1 MLRTIKLHKGLDI
14 RIKGEAEKVFAP
26 DFSTNNYAVKPTDFT
41 GLFPKILVK
50 EGDRVKAGTPL
61 CYDKYNEKVLLTSPV
76 SGEITGIVRGP
87 KRVLEEIRIKADD
100 KIDYEDLGKENLRN
114 LDGEQVKEKIL
125 KSGLWAA
132 IRKRPYHAIARP
144 NEEPKSIFISAFNT
158 APLAADL
165 DFIMKGQKEAFQTG
179 INAIAKLTKG
189 KVFLNLR
196 DENDTSDTFKQ
207 CTQVEKTVFKG
218 PHPAGNVGI
227 QIHHLDPVNKDEP
240 VWYVSPQHV
249 VAIGKLFNLGIYDVS
264 KSIALCGSE
273 VKNRKYYKII
283 TGACIENMVKDNV
296 AEGNLRYISGD
307 VLTGT
312 KIRRNGYVS
321 FYDDQVTVIPEGD
334 HYEFFGWA
342 SPGFKKYSVSRSFF
356 AWLMPNKKYRLNTN
370 YHGGERA
377 FVMTGEYEKVL
388 PMDILPVHLL
398 KAILI
403 EDIELMEKLGIYEV
417 AEEDFALCEYVCT
430 SKTEVQ
436 QILRRG
442 LDMMRKEMSE

>member
-1 MLRTIKLHKGLDI
+1 MLRTIKLRKGLDI
-14 RIKGEAEKVFAP
+14 RIKGEAEKVYAP
-26 DFSTNNYAVKPTDFT
+26 DFSTDNYAVKPTDFT

-61 CYDKYNEKVLLTSPV
+61 CYDKYNEQVLLTSPV
-76 SGEITGIVRGP
+76 SGEITAIARGP
-87 KRVLEEIRIKADD
+87 KRVLEEIQVKADD
-100 KIDYEDLGKENLRN
+100 KIEYEDFGKEDPGV
-114 LDGEQVKEKIL
+114 LDKEKVQEKIL

-132 IRKRPYHAIARP
+132 IRQRPYHVIARP
-144 NEEPKSIFISAFNT
+144 NEEPKSIFVSTFNT

-165 DFIMKGQKEAFQTG
+165 DFIMKGQKEAFQAG
-179 INAIAKLTKG
+179 INALKKLTKG
-189 KVFLNLR
+189 EVYLDLH
-196 DENDTSDTFKQ
+196 DENETADTFKD
-207 CTQVEKTVFKG
+207 CSNVEKTVFKG
-218 PHPAGNVGI
+218 PHPSGNVGI

-249 VAIGKLFNLGIYDVS
+249 VAIGKLFTLGIYDVS

-283 TGACIENMVKDNV
+283 TGASIKNMVKDNV
-296 AEGNLRYISGD
+296 AEGHLRYISGD

-312 KIRRNGYVS
+312 KIRQDGYVG

-342 SPGFKKYSVSRSFF
+342 SPGFKKYSISRSFF

-377 FVMTGEYEKVL
+377 FVMSGEYEKVL

-403 EDIELMEKLGIYEV
+403 EDIELMENLGIYEV

-436 QILRRG
+436 QILRKG
-442 LDMMRKEMSE
+442 LDLMRKEMSE